1 MINWVEPGCS
11 LPDGADGLPVDGDS
25 EGLRAVRVEGG
36 AAAALA
42 GERPV
47 EPHHLVSRLVCH
59 SHVETPHIPAP
70 EPLAPAGVLLG
81 PVEDLLLLAGDG
93 EPVLLLTP
101 GQHLARLD
109 LLLDHELPAGLERP
123 KPGEDRFRLTLQHS
137 TEMDLLGPEPGLL
150 SDGRHFLDGS
160 REQVVVSVLLCR
172 VTWQQIYLDTQSAV
186 NIPTL
191 YI

>member
-1 MINWVEPGCS
+1 MPDLIAYTVEDVVDGVDPGGP
-11 LPDGADGLPVDGDS
+11 LPDGADRDAVDADG
-25 EGLRAVRVEGG
+25 EGLGAVRVEGG

-59 SHVETPHIPAP
+59 SHVETPHVPAP

-101 GQHLARLD
+101 GQHLAGLD

-123 KPGEDRFRLTLQHS
+123 KPGEDRFRLTVQDS

-150 SDGRHFLDGS
+150 SDGRHFLESRAGS
-160 REQVVVSVLLCR
+160 GECVPVPGHMATDL
-172 VTWQQIYLDTQSAV
+172 
-186 NIPTL
+186 P
-191 YI
+191 